1 MLTDQFV
8 KLAASEDDESI
19 LRKYRVP
26 LSLVAGGLLG
36 AAIGAKYSPQL
47 KKKLGS
53 ILRFGKKK
61 ARKAKSKTKTKDKTI
76 STSTSTAT
84 RSTPYDDLILLWAD

>member
-1 MLTDQFV
+1 MDLKELAMLTDQFV

-19 LRKYRVP
+19 LYRYRVP
-26 LSLVAGGLLG
+26 LSLIAGGLLG

-53 ILRFGKKK
+53 ILRSGKKK
-61 ARKAKSKTKTKDKTI
+61 ARKAKSK
-76 STSTSTAT
+76 S
-84 RSTPYDDLILLWAD
+84 RSKN